1 MNKALRG
8 WVARRTADLV
18 AELRADAPALGIVEV
33 RGPGGA
39 TVLDCGAAA
48 PGSWE
53 AGRRVAV
60 LAHGGLMG
68 ARLGVTE
75 LCGIVLPEF
84 VGDSWSPADSAYGLQ
99 VSLPLAEVDPG
110 IRISGP
116 IRERLTAAESW
127 PPWAGAGTNPW
138 GVAVVE
144 AAGLP
149 GPDAVLAI
157 ADRAE
162 MPAAELTLVVVPS
175 ASPAGVA
182 QIAGRLNESVV
193 FTWRES
199 LGLAVRHVL
208 GIIGSTPIA
217 PVAPAGEALV
227 TQDDMIHYAGCATV
241 LVDAPPA
248 CDLDRVAVELTFGST
263 AAHGRLFSALLAEAG
278 GVFEAIPGIA
288 DLNKIARI
296 ALVDRATGRTA
307 VAGAVD
313 ERILAEGLSAQG
325 VRGNPGA
332 PCAAKKPDSNGK
344 RDALARKDGRG
355 RSSRA

>member
-1 MNKALRG
+1 MNEALRA

-18 AELRADAPALGIVEV
+18 AELRADAPALGIEEA

-60 LAHGGLMG
+60 LAHGGLMD

-99 VSLPLAEVDPG
+99 VSLPLSEVDPA

-116 IRERLTAAESW
+116 IREQLAATESR
-127 PPWAGAGTNPW
+127 PRWAGTGTNPW

-149 GPDAVLAI
+149 GLDAVLAI

-162 MPAAELTLVVVPS
+162 LPAAELTLVVVPS
-175 ASPAGVA
+175 ASPAGLA
-182 QIAGRLNESVV
+182 QIAGRLNESVL
-193 FTWRES
+193 FTWCES
-199 LGLAVRHVL
+199 LGLPARHVL
-208 GIIGSTPIA
+208 GIVGSAPIA
-217 PVAPAGEALV
+217 PVAPAGEVLV
-227 TQDDMIHYAGCATV
+227 TQDDMIHYAGRATV

-248 CDLDRVAVELTFGST
+248 CDLDRVAAELTFGST

-296 ALVDRATGRTA
+296 TLVDRSTGRIA
-307 VAGAVD
+307 IAGTVD

-325 VRGNPGA
+325 LRRNRGA
-332 PCAAKKPDSNGK
+332 PCEAKKPDSNGK
-344 RDALARKDGRG
+344 RDALAPNDGRG
-355 RSSRA
+355 RSPRT